1 MSIEL
6 VWTALSASGM
16 AVAAWGFFD
25 AWADLRALGERAN
38 GRRIH
43 AKGYRR
49 DEAFSFAV
57 HSILLGMG
65 IGPLLNP
72 APVTLSGFVA
82 ALIVVNVLLLVRS
95 IFAAHDRIEVRK
107 AYR

>member
-6 VWTALSASGM
+6 LWTVMSATGM

-49 DEAFSFAV
+49 DEGFSFAV
-57 HSILLGMG
+57 HSILLAMG

-82 ALIVVNVLLLVRS
+82 ALIAVNVLLLIRA
-95 IFAAHDRIEVRK
+95 ILAARDRLEVR
-107 AYR
+107 RTRP